1 MSNESESLIRA
12 AYESYARG
20 DVVHLLDFVDPDLE
34 WTYLDPSLDD
44 PEPQTCHGRGEL
56 ETALQRQAERGLQAH
71 LEEVN
76 GRGDKVMVV
85 VHTPGVD
92 AYRVRHAD
100 DRNYSVFTLR
110 QSRIVAIRDCH
121 DRGEALR
128 YAGIE

>member
-1 MSNESESLIRA
+1 MSNENETLIRA
-12 AYESYARG
+12 AYEAYARG
-20 DVVHLLDFVDPDLE
+20 DMVQMLDFIDPDLE

-44 PEPQTCHGRGEL
+44 PQPQTCHGRGEL
-56 ETALQRQAERGLQAH
+56 KTALQRQAGRGLQAH

-85 VHTPGVD
+85 VHTPGID

-110 QSRIVAIRDCH
+110 QKRIVALRDCH
-121 DRGEALR
+121 DRDEALR
-128 YAGIE
+128 YAGIK

>member
-1 MSNESESLIRA
+1 MSPTT
-12 AYESYARG
+12 RG

-76 GRGDKVMVV
+76 GSDDKMMVV
-85 VHTPGVD
+85 VHPPASTRTGVRTPTTQLL
-92 AYRVRHAD
+92 RV
-100 DRNYSVFTLR
+100 TMR
-110 QSRIVAIRDCH
+110 QRRV
-121 DRGEALR
+121 EP
-128 YAGIE
+128 YMP